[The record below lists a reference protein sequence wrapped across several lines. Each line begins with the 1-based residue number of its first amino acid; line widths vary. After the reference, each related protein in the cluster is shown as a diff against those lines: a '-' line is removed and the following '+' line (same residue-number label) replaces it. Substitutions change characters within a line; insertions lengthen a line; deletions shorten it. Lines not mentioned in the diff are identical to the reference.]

1 MRGMPSVGKV
11 LVTIQYD
18 VEPAKRE
25 AYLVHAREMRDHA
38 VDVLGIDYRVYEDVD
53 HPGRF
58 TEVFTCESLEAYEEL
73 EEKQDDR
80 FRDYVAELERYTDLP
95 NARYTALEL
104 QV

>member
-1 MRGMPSVGKV
+1 MAKV

-25 AYLVHAREMRDHA
+25 AYLEHARRMRDHA
-38 VDVLGIDYRVYEDVD
+38 VDVLGLDYRVFEDDD

-58 TEVFTCESLEAYEEL
+58 TELFTCGNSGEYEEL

-80 FRDYVAELERYTDLP
+80 FRDYVAELERYTDLST
-95 NARYTALEL
+95 ARYEALK
-104 QV
+104 QVV

>member
-1 MRGMPSVGKV
+1 MPKV
-11 LVTIQYD
+11 LVTIEYE

-25 AYLVHAREMRDHA
+25 AYLVYAREMRDHA

-58 TEVFTCESLEAYEEL
+58 TEVFTCDSLAAYEEL

-80 FRDYVAELERYTDLP
+80 FRNYVAELERYTDLAA
-95 NARYTALEL
+95 ARYTALEL

>member
-1 MRGMPSVGKV
+1 MPKV

-25 AYLVHAREMRDHA
+25 AYLVHAQQMRDHA

-58 TEVFTCESLEAYEEL
+58 TEVFTCASREEYEEL

-80 FRDYVAELERYTDLP
+80 FRDYVAELERYTDLGG
-95 NARYTALEL
+95 ARYCALEL
-104 QV
+104 RV